1 MKLINRVGFY
11 IGGFSIGLI
20 FLAFILKGKKTKFSY
35 WPNDRI
41 INDINKKKIIFS
53 RRSIDKLLSFDLDSS
68 EFNIIL
74 KDGKVIGR
82 YKKSNL
88 DNCKTYTIKS
98 KKLIFEVENCTT
110 TAILKNISNIVD

>member
-1 MKLINRVGFY
+1 MKLINRLGFY
-11 IGGFSIGLI
+11 ICGFSIGLI
-20 FLAFILKGKKTKFSY
+20 FLAFIFKGKKTNFSY

-53 RRSIDKLLSFDLDSS
+53 KRSIDNLLLFDIDSS
-68 EFNIIL
+68 EIDIIL
-74 KDGKVIGR
+74 KNGKAIGR

-88 DNCKTYTIKS
+88 DSCKVYTIKS
-98 KKLIFEVENCTT
+98 KSFIFEFENCVT

>member
-1 MKLINRVGFY
+1 MKLINRLGFY
-11 IGGFSIGLI
+11 ICGFSVGLI
-20 FLAFILKGKKTKFSY
+20 FLVFILKGKKTNFSY

-53 RRSIDKLLSFDLDSS
+53 KVSIDKLLLFDIDSS
-68 EFNIIL
+68 EIDIIL
-74 KDGKVIGR
+74 KDGKAIGR

-88 DNCKTYTIKS
+88 DNCKIYAIKS
-98 KKLIFEVENCTT
+98 RKFIFEVENCAT

>member
-1 MKLINRVGFY
+1 MKLINRLGFY

-20 FLAFILKGKKTKFSY
+20 FLAFILKGKKTNFSY

-41 INDINKKKIIFS
+41 INDINKKKIIIS
-53 RRSIDKLLSFDLDSS
+53 SGLIDKLISFDLDSIK
-68 EFNIIL
+68 FGNIL
-74 KDGKVIGR
+74 REGKTIGR

-88 DNCKTYTIKS
+88 DNCKIYTIKS
-98 KKLIFEVENCTT
+98 NNFIFEVENCAT

>member
-53 RRSIDKLLSFDLDSS
+53 KESIEKLLIFDLDSI
-68 EFNIIL
+68 EFGIIL
-74 KDGKVIGR
+74 KYGKVIGR

-88 DNCKTYTIKS
+88 DNCKIYAIKS
-98 KKLIFEVENCTT
+98 RKFIFEVENCAT